1 MSTSTT
7 TRSTGST
14 YKPPK
19 TEAERERRRAYQRA
33 YRAAHRDKVKR
44 WQQNLYIRQ
53 AAKLAAKGVTSDD

>member
-19 TEAERERRRAYQRA
+19 TEEARQHMREYQKDYRRRNPDRV
-33 YRAAHRDKVKR
+33 RR
-44 WQQNLYIRQ
+44 WNHNYYLRM
-53 AAKLAAKGVTSDD
+53 AAKLTAEGVTVDD